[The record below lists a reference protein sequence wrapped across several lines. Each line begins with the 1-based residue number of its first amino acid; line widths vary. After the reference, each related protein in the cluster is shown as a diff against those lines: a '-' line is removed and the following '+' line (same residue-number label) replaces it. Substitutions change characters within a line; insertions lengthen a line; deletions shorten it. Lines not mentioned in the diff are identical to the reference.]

1 MPAKRRL
8 ALPGRPDAL
17 QVVNT
22 TTTINTL
29 NAYFPPADGPAAGLA
44 PRADAVI
51 RYSCTYVT
59 PRTASGVSH

>member
-51 RYSCTYVT
+51 RSVVHT
-59 PRTASGVSH
+59 